1 MPRVS
6 AADLPR
12 PPFELATRVGSLHE
26 ADDPWAMYDLLG
38 RFTVRD
44 LLAALPDGYSLDG
57 KRVLD
62 FGCGAG
68 RTLRQ
73 LVGGD
78 GGTELWGCDIDV
90 ESIEWLNAHL
100 APQVHAFVNRE
111 LPPLDQPDKTFDLVY
126 CVSVFTHLARSW
138 SAWLAELH
146 RVLKPDGLVLVTF
159 MGAGQAHLMAPDEWD
174 EDSVGMLILHPGQSW
189 AMGGPMVLHSEWW
202 IREHWG
208 RLFDVLSLTPDG
220 FAVDEPGI
228 GHGLAVLRKKPVS
241 LGLAELEAPAD
252 DPREARAL
260 ARNLDRL
267 VRDLEDLRP
276 AWDGASS
283 RLDQLEA
290 EHAQVIDSRSWRL
303 TDPLRRLAARRRSR
317 DAG

>member
-1 MPRVS
+1 MLRVS
-6 AADLPR
+6 AADLPL
-12 PPFELATRVGSLHE
+12 PPFELASRVGSLRE

-38 RFTVRD
+38 QLTVRD
-44 LLAALPDGYSLDG
+44 LLAALPDGYSLDD

-68 RTLRQ
+68 RTLRHF
-73 LVGGD
+73 VSDEAGG
-78 GGTELWGCDIDV
+78 EFWGCDIDV
-90 ESIEWLNAHL
+90 ESIEWLNANL
-100 APQVHAFVNRE
+100 APPLHAFANSE
-111 LPPLDQPDKTFDLVY
+111 LPPLAQPDETFDLVY

-146 RVLKPDGLVLVTF
+146 RVLKPDGLLLTTF

-174 EDSVGMLILHPGQSW
+174 EDSVGMLILQPGQSW

-208 RLFDVLSLTPDG
+208 RLFDVLSVTPDG
-220 FAVDEPGI
+220 FAVDRSGV
-228 GHGLAVLRKKPVS
+228 GHGLVALRKKPVS
-241 LGLAELEAPAD
+241 LSLTELEAPSA

-283 RLDQLEA
+283 RLDQLE
-290 EHAQVIDSRSWRL
+290 QKLDVVTSSRSWRV
-303 TDPLRRLAARRRSR
+303 TAPLRRLAEGSR
-317 DAG
+317 AKSR